1 MSFIKSLSHIDGD
14 LLGRLL
20 KDTGSVDPKEILV
33 EFLIRIFTDS
43 LLQLYRSIKV
53 DEIYMRPDIV
63 MKFNAIVIL
72 CIQMIRFSRGSHAE
86 LVLHR

>member
-14 LLGRLL
+14 LGRLL
-20 KDTGSVDPKEILV
+20 KRTGSVDPKEILV
-33 EFLIRIFTDS
+33 EFLIRISTDS

-86 LVLHR
+86 LALHR